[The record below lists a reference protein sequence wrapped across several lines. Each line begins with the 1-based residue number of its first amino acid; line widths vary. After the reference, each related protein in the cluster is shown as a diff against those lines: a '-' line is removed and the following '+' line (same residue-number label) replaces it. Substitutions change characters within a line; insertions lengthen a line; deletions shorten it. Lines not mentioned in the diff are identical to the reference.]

1 MTNRRL
7 VPFIFL
13 AIIFLSVLLACGLTP
28 GGNSE
33 NKLTVLAGSE
43 LKDLEPLFGDI
54 RKNTGVELVMSY
66 TGTLD
71 GAEKLIAGEPVDL
84 AWFSHAKYLN
94 LIQEAKSRILAQE
107 KIMLSPVILGVK
119 KSKAEAWGWVD
130 NPDLTWKD
138 VVDKA
143 STGELHYAMTN
154 PASSN
159 SGFTALVGAAAA
171 LSGSGEALQLADIDK
186 VNDQLKEFFK
196 GQALTAGSS
205 GWLADQ
211 YVLEQD
217 RLDGIIN
224 YESVLLSLNKSG
236 KLHEPLYL
244 IYPKEGIL
252 TADYPLLLINGQK
265 RDAYN
270 RLVEYLRS
278 PVFQKKMME
287 LTLRRPVIPGVPL
300 STDFPDRLLVELPFP
315 SSREVVDRLL
325 FAYLDQQSI
334 PPHAFFVLDVSGSM
348 EGERLDSLIDAM
360 NRLTGMD
367 TSLTGQFA
375 RFRDRERVTIITFS
389 GEIQDQKDFEVDLK
403 RPETIQAIQDFVSSL
418 QADGNTAIF
427 STLKEAY
434 VLAIQ
439 ARQQDPTRYYSI
451 VLMSD
456 GENTAGE
463 SLRDFTNFYKSS
475 PEAVNIKTF
484 VILFGEAKVN
494 DMQTIADLT
503 GGRLFDARSTP
514 LQDIFKEIRG
524 YQ

>member
-1 MTNRRL
+1 MFKRR
-7 VPFIFL
+7 FIPVAFL
-13 AIIFLSVLLACGLTP
+13 AILFLGVQLACGLAP
-28 GGNSE
+28 GGNKASV
-33 NKLTVLAGSE
+33 LTVLAGSE

-54 RKNTGVELVMSY
+54 RRNTGVELQMTY

-71 GAEKLIAGEPVDL
+71 GTERLIDGEQTDL

-94 LIQEAKSRILAQE
+94 LIQEAKSRVLAQE
-107 KIMLSPVILGVK
+107 KIMLSPVVLGVK
-119 KSKAEAWGWVD
+119 QSKAEAWGWVD
-130 NPDLTWKD
+130 NPNLTWKEI
-138 VVDKA
+138 VEKA
-143 STGELHYAMTN
+143 GSGELHYAMTN

-171 LSGSGEALQLADIDK
+171 LSGSGDALQAADIDK
-186 VNDQLKEFFK
+186 VNDQLSEFFK

-217 RLDGIIN
+217 HLDGIIN
-224 YESVLLSLNKSG
+224 YESVLLALNKSG
-236 KLHEPLYL
+236 KLHESLYL

-252 TADYPLLLINGQK
+252 TADYPLLLINEDK

-270 RLVEYLRS
+270 RLVEYLRT
-278 PVFQKKMME
+278 PEFQKKMME
-287 LTLRRPVIPGVPL
+287 LTLRRPVIPDVPL
-300 STDFPDRLLVELPFP
+300 SSDFPDRLLVELPFP
-315 SSREVVDRLL
+315 NNREVVDKLL
-325 FAYLDQQSI
+325 FAYLDKQSV

-360 NRLTGMD
+360 NRLTGTD

-375 RFRDRERVTIITFS
+375 RFRDRERVTILTFNDQ
-389 GEIQDQKDFEVDLK
+389 IQDQQDFEVTLSQ
-403 RPETIQAIQDFVSSL
+403 PESIRAIRDFVNSL
-418 QADGNTAIF
+418 YADGKTAIF

-434 VLAIQ
+434 TLAIQ
-439 ARQQDPTRYYSI
+439 ARQQDPNRYYSI

-463 SLRDFTNFYKSS
+463 SLRDFTSFYKSS
-475 PEAVNIKTF
+475 PQAVNIKTF
-484 VILFGEAKVN
+484 VILFGEADVK
-494 DMQTIADLT
+494 DMQSIADLT

-514 LQDIFKEIRG
+514 LNEIFKEIRG

>member
-1 MTNRRL
+1 
-7 VPFIFL
+7 
-13 AIIFLSVLLACGLTP
+13 
-28 GGNSE
+28 
-33 NKLTVLAGSE
+33 
-43 LKDLEPLFGDI
+43 
-54 RKNTGVELVMSY
+54 
-66 TGTLD
+66 
-71 GAEKLIAGEPVDL
+71 
-84 AWFSHAKYLN
+84 
-94 LIQEAKSRILAQE
+94 
-107 KIMLSPVILGVK
+107 
-119 KSKAEAWGWVD
+119 
-130 NPDLTWKD
+130 
-138 VVDKA
+138 
-143 STGELHYAMTN
+143 
-154 PASSN
+154 
-159 SGFTALVGAAAA
+159 
-171 LSGSGEALQLADIDK
+171 
-186 VNDQLKEFFK
+186 
-196 GQALTAGSS
+196 
-205 GWLADQ
+205 
-211 YVLEQD
+211 
-217 RLDGIIN
+217 
-224 YESVLLSLNKSG
+224 
-236 KLHEPLYL
+236 
-244 IYPKEGIL
+244 
-252 TADYPLLLINGQK
+252 
-265 RDAYN
+265 
-270 RLVEYLRS
+270 
-278 PVFQKKMME
+278 
-287 LTLRRPVIPGVPL
+287 
-300 STDFPDRLLVELPFP
+300 VELPFP

>member
-1 MTNRRL
+1 MPKRRFVIVFL
-7 VPFIFL
+7 VT
-13 AIIFLSVLLACGLTP
+13 LLLGVQFACALTP
-28 GGNSE
+28 SGSQD

-43 LKDLEPLFGDI
+43 LKDLEPLFEDI
-54 RKNTGVELVMSY
+54 RRNAGIELEMSY

-71 GAEKLIAGEPVDL
+71 GAERLMAGEPTDL

-94 LIQEAKSRILAQE
+94 LIQEAKSRVLVQE

-119 KSKAEAWGWVD
+119 HSKAEAWGWVD
-130 NPDLTWKD
+130 NPGLTWKD

-143 STGELHYAMTN
+143 GSGDLKYAMTN

-171 LSGSGEALQLADIDK
+171 LSASGDALQSDDIIR
-186 VNDQLKEFFK
+186 VNDQLKQFFK
-196 GQALTAGSS
+196 GQTLTAGSS

-211 YVLEQD
+211 YVLDQD

-224 YESVLLSLNKSG
+224 YESVLLGLNKSG

-252 TADYPLLLINGQK
+252 TADYPLLLINEQK

-278 PVFQKKMME
+278 PEFQKKMME
-287 LTLRRPVIPGVPL
+287 LTLRRPIVPSVPL
-300 STDFPDRLLVELPFP
+300 SADFPDRLLVELPFP
-315 SSREVVDRLL
+315 SSREVVDQLL
-325 FAYLDQQSI
+325 FAYLDKQSV
-334 PPHAFFVLDVSGSM
+334 PPHAYYLLDVSGSM
-348 EGERLDSLIDAM
+348 QGERLESLIDAM
-360 NRLTGMD
+360 NRLTGTD

-375 RFRDRERVTIITFS
+375 RFRDREQLTILAFN
-389 GEIQDQKDFEVDLK
+389 GEIQDERSFEIKLSQ
-403 RPETIQAIQDFVSSL
+403 PESIQAIQSFVNSL
-418 QADGNTAIF
+418 QADGKTAIF
-427 STLKEAY
+427 STLQEAY
-434 VLAIQ
+434 TMAIQ
-439 ARQQDPTRYYSI
+439 TRQQDPNRYFSI

-463 SLRDFTNFYKSS
+463 SLQDFTNYYQAT
-475 PEAVNIKTF
+475 PEAKNIKTF
-484 VILFGEAKVN
+484 VILFGEASAS
-494 DMQTIADLT
+494 DMQEIADLT

-514 LQDIFKEIRG
+514 LNVIFKEIRG